1 MKTNLRVLRDFYKYR
16 APQMVTFGYNIA
28 SSLDPLIF
36 PNLPVAPTALKTLA
50 DTLNTALQ
58 AKLTGGKIETAAK
71 NTAFAALANALNSDA
86 NIVENVVG
94 MNLEMLLTTGYLPVS
109 SSRTSS
115 PLDDTSIMALMNNGT
130 TQALLRLQP
139 IVNAKAYQVQTSLDN
154 GATWVEAELS
164 SQARRIVLTGLV
176 PSKTYAVRA
185 RAIGGSTGASSWT
198 LPQSIMST

>member
-58 AKLTGGKIETAAK
+58 AKLTGGEDRDGGQELGLRLRWRTRW
-71 NTAFAALANALNSDA
+71 NSDA

-109 SSRTSS
+109 SSR
-115 PLDDTSIMALMNNGT
+115 DFI
-130 TQALLRLQP
+130 
-139 IVNAKAYQVQTSLDN
+139 
-154 GATWVEAELS
+154 
-164 SQARRIVLTGLV
+164 
-176 PSKTYAVRA
+176 
-185 RAIGGSTGASSWT
+185 AIGRTPPSWR
-198 LPQSIMST
+198 